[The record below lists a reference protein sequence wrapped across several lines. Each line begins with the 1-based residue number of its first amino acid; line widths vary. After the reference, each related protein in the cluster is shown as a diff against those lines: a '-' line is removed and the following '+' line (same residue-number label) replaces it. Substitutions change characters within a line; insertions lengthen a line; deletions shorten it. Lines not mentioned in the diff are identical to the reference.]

1 MNISKIL
8 DIISSVLE
16 DFFRG
21 ARNDVLILTNCRF
34 EKSGMISRHFI
45 RKSGFKAIVAVIL
58 LKYFFHC
65 IRIVHS

>member
-16 DFFRG
+16 DFFGG

-45 RKSGFKAIVAVIL
+45 RKSGF
-58 LKYFFHC
+58 
-65 IRIVHS
+65 